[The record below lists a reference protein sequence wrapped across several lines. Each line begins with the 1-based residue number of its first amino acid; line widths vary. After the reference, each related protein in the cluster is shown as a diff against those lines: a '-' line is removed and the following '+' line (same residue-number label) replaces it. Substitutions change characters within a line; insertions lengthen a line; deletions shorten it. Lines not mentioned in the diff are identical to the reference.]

1 MSTAES
7 GARGADHVLQRTP
20 WRDVAFAILFLS
32 HLIGFIAF
40 DIYWRSSGED
50 LGDDDD
56 GDRHSR
62 LNISAEQYMA
72 FVGFGVVVAM
82 FLGVI
87 WITLLKRFAHAA
99 IKLGVCVTVGVFLC
113 KSILLFSLGQIIG
126 GSVAL
131 FVAGALALYF
141 FLVRNRLRFV
151 SILVEM
157 SCTAISPG
165 LVAASVLATI
175 LGAVWSVYVT
185 GLAAMVSHGV
195 MAILGLFSLFWTWL
209 VFKNVVHV
217 ATAGK
222 CATWYFLGDDNAP
235 PNATWAAFH
244 RALTTS
250 FGSVCLGSFLVALM
264 RTLETVS
271 RSAARSSDDACVS
284 LVCGLLACL
293 VECVRHALEFVSK
306 YAFVYCGVYGESFFA
321 SARSTW
327 QLLMAKGFDVIIDDD
342 LSHLASVPGAL
353 AGGLLAGLAMLAVI
367 TGVHGATPIYGDLD
381 NWIIA
386 LLFSLWFILAV
397 SVVLAPVSSGVATFI
412 VLLAEDPYALSKTR
426 PEFHAKV
433 SDGLHEVY
441 GEFAFA

>member
-7 GARGADHVLQRTP
+7 GYVPRRPVVWPATALTRSGVCRARGADHVLQRTP

-62 LNISAEQYMA
+62 LNISAEQCNTRRQRLAPVLHPVTNDLFVSDMA

-151 SILVEM
+151 SVLVEM

-185 GLAAMVSHGV
+185 GLAATVSHGV

-306 YAFVYCGVYGESFFA
+306 YAFVYVGVYGESFFA

-327 QLLMAKGFDVIIDDD
+327 RLLMAKGFDVIIDDD

-381 NWIIA
+381 NWIM
-386 LLFSLWFILAV
+386 
-397 SVVLAPVSSGVATFI
+397 
-412 VLLAEDPYALSKTR
+412 
-426 PEFHAKV
+426 
-433 SDGLHEVY
+433 
-441 GEFAFA
+441 